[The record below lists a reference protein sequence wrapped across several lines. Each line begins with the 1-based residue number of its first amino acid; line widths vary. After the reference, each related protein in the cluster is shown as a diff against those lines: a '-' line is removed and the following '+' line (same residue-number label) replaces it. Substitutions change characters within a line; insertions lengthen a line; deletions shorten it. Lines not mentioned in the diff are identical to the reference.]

1 MTLAPITRLRLTPL
15 AGAPRNRIMWEREE
29 SASQFSRAFIHSRCT
44 TDNTNNDNTRR
55 HVSLNRL
62 ATRYLLDDN
71 RSPVKATM
79 AMSPSPQLSPVLG
92 PSFKMERHHTNS
104 PPQQLSKRDKR
115 RTLLADRL
123 EEITRHF
130 SQNRDIHYREQ
141 LQALQIDM
149 NLIMEA
155 DAHGKEPLPSS
166 PGSIEALVEENIKAL
181 RKAVAA
187 NPPSRAGKLYAA
199 FAKEI
204 NDAIEER
211 DAALTMHMVGGNP
224 IPWRHISNCFAEGA
238 PSEDERA
245 QCRSCVPDEAGC
257 GRASCPGK
265 HAERPIGQQHYEQ
278 EEPTFQRQGFS
289 RNL

>member
-1 MTLAPITRLRLTPL
+1 
-15 AGAPRNRIMWEREE
+15 MWERKE
-29 SASQFSRAFIHSRCT
+29 SASRFSPVFIHSLCSAA
-44 TDNTNNDNTRR
+44 NTNDYNRR
-55 HVSLNRL
+55 PLRLNCL
-62 ATRYLLDDN
+62 ATYQPLDDN
-71 RSPVKATM
+71 RQSAIVTM

-92 PSFKMERHHTNS
+92 PSYKMERHHTNS

-166 PGSIEALVEENIKAL
+166 PEAVEALVEENIKTV
-181 RKAVAA
+181 RKTLGAI
-187 NPPSRAGKLYAA
+187 PPPRAGKIYAA

-211 DAALTMHMVGGNP
+211 DSALTMYMVGFELLLLTAR
-224 IPWRHISNCFAEGA
+224 I
-238 PSEDERA
+238 
-245 QCRSCVPDEAGC
+245 
-257 GRASCPGK
+257 
-265 HAERPIGQQHYEQ
+265 
-278 EEPTFQRQGFS
+278 
-289 RNL
+289 